1 MALIT
6 WTDNMSVGVEKIDK
20 EHRGLIDL
28 INQLHSEMLAGRSK
42 DALGTVLDKLV
53 SYTKSHFMT
62 EEVLF
67 KAHGY
72 PQAAA
77 HKKEHDALTTKAL
90 GLQKDCKAGSVV
102 ISAPVLD
109 FLKDWL
115 TNHILKQDMAYKPFF
130 AGKGVK

>member
-6 WTDNMSVGVEKIDK
+6 WSGSMSVGIERIDN

-28 INQLHSEMLAGRSK
+28 INLLHGEMLAGKSK
-42 DALGTVLDKLV
+42 DSLGKVLDKLV
-53 SYTKSHFMT
+53 AYTKSHFAT
-62 EEVLF
+62 EETLF
-67 KAHGY
+67 RTHGY

-77 HKKEHDALTTKAL
+77 HKKEHDALTQKAL
-90 GLQKDCKAGSVV
+90 ALQADLKAGKLA

-115 TNHILKQDMAYKPFF
+115 TNHILKQDMAYRLFLTS
-130 AGKGVK
+130 KGVK